1 MKSLWRNVIL
11 IAAFIAAG
19 NCPLIAQSPEQLF
32 QKSDERIEKKEDVE
46 ANHRQEPNTPIHKN
60 EIAIDRARLN
70 RSTWKQPHLD
80 RTVTALSRGRSPAN
94 TYLGKEDST
103 THHLINSETLILTR
117 GTQPFLHN
125 VLQFLKTAGITLI
138 TGGILTILIIYLL
151 IMLIIHLRV
160 FLSDQRAS

>member
-1 MKSLWRNVIL
+1 MKSLWITL
-11 IAAFIAAG
+11 FLFTTCAASG
-19 NCPLIAQSPEQLF
+19 NSHSLAQSPEQLF

-160 FLSDQRAS
+160 FLSDKRVS

>member
-1 MKSLWRNVIL
+1 MKSLWITLIL
-11 IAAFIAAG
+11 VATCTVSNNSLSF
-19 NCPLIAQSPEQLF
+19 AQTPDQIY
-32 QKSDERIEKKEDVE
+32 KKNDERIEKKEDVE
-46 ANHRQEPNTPIHKN
+46 ANHRQEPNTPKHKN

-70 RSTWKQPHLD
+70 RSTWKQPYLD

-94 TYLGKEDST
+94 TYLGQEDST
-103 THHLINSETLILTR
+103 THHLIKGETLILTQ

-151 IMLIIHLRV
+151 IMLIIYLRV
-160 FLSDQRAS
+160 FLSEKRVS